1 MYLILDASWGMS
13 LVVSLAIAFDLSYLW
28 IYHKEKKE
36 QTKFKSKKESEKE
49 GEDDGEDILSLC
61 LKLIVYTAK
70 YCGSNGID
78 EVIRVK
84 IRKFI
89 IKNDSKNLSSRL
101 DDLDKLF
108 ILASNTEISANDI
121 YPLCENIKRKQIFS
135 QNKSWFDSRY
145 SFLDILFS
153 IVYRTGNYNPIL
165 QRISQLLKIEF
176 FFDHQ
181 KMEYDK
187 RYSTNGSKDKEQENN
202 KKTGKTAS
210 QFINLTLKL
219 LVEAMK
225 VDRSKMVC
233 EFDVIKAFILKHDK
247 ENFQKRV
254 SEVKKSLNY
263 EYVEVQ
269 VEEICTYIYERF
281 RQDYP
286 KREEI
291 LKILVELIYA
301 DETCTNIEY
310 NFLKKVADMLKVSK
324 TSFDF
329 MRMKFENRKNK
340 NKRQNNKQ
348 ENRQQSHSQNGSN
361 QSDKNQNKSRPK
373 YTSELEKAYAALG
386 IDKDASDK
394 EIRASWR
401 NLIRVNH
408 PDLMESK
415 GTEAVMKAT
424 VRTQEINKAFEIVK
438 ASRGMK

>member
-1 MYLILDASWGMS
+1 M
-13 LVVSLAIAFDLSYLW
+13 VCLW
-28 IYHKEKKE
+28 AYHKEKE
-36 QTKFKSKKESEKE
+36 DQTKSKSDKESDKKEEE
-49 GEDDGEDILSLC
+49 DGEDILSLC

-301 DETCTNIEY
+301 DETCTNVEY
-310 NFLKKVADMLKVSK
+310 KFLKKVADMLKVSK

-340 NKRQNNKQ
+340 KQ
-348 ENRQQSHSQNGSN
+348 ENKQQSYSQNGN
-361 QSDKNQNKSRPK
+361 YQKKQNQNSSQSK

-394 EIRASWR
+394 EIRACWR
-401 NLIRVNH
+401 NMIRVNH

-415 GTEAVMKAT
+415 GAEAVMKAT
-424 VRTQEINKAFEIVK
+424 VKCQELNKAFEIVK